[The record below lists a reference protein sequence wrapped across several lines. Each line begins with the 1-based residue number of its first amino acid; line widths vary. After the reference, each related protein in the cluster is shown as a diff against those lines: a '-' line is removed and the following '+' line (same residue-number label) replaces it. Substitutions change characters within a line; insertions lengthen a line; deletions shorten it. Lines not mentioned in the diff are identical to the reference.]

1 MRRPLTCRAA
11 DTGISEISTNLGHDR
26 AMTQTSAT
34 RIWTR
39 ALGAFFL
46 LVALAA
52 PLAGIPSAAI
62 ASGDAPK
69 GDIDPREVEL
79 PAIVMPISVDGKLV
93 NYLFVTLKVRVTAK
107 ADPWKI
113 RDKAHVARDALVR
126 AVHITPMTDP
136 NNLKDFDRRK
146 MQTVLKPAL
155 DRAFGAGTIESMRVI
170 QLDSIK
176 QVVRVPGAK
185 K

>member
-1 MRRPLTCRAA
+1 MIQICIRTLRLFVLAA
-11 DTGISEISTNLGHDR
+11 
-26 AMTQTSAT
+26 
-34 RIWTR
+34 
-39 ALGAFFL
+39 
-46 LVALAA
+46 VLAA
-52 PLAGIPSAAI
+52 PVVAYAEDKPVADG
-62 ASGDAPK
+62 
-69 GDIDPREVEL
+69 IDPREVEL

-93 NYLFVTLKVRVTAK
+93 NYLFVTLKVRVAPK

-126 AVHITPMTDP
+126 AVHATPMTDP